1 MTTLNLSTIG
11 ALSAE
16 DIDIT
21 WDNIVSKYQP
31 LVKRLQIRIA
41 KAISDGNH
49 GKAKS
54 LQWLLTHSFAAK
66 IIAIKRVTSNKGR
79 KTAGVDGKIWSTSL
93 SKIKAISKLDRRGYK
108 TSPLKRVYIPKKN
121 GGKRPL
127 GIPTMKDRAMQALYL
142 LALEPVAESTLEP
155 NYYGFRPYRSTADAI
170 EQCFKCLS
178 HVNFAEWV
186 LEGDIKSCF
195 DKIDHSWLIDNVQTD
210 KQVLNKWLKSG
221 IIDKQKSYPTNMGT
235 PQGGIISPTLAN
247 LTLNGL
253 ESLFKDIP
261 RKHKV
266 NIIVYADDF
275 VVTADSKEI
284 LQELIK
290 PRIEAFLLERGLE
303 LSKEKTSITH
313 IKDGFDFLGF
323 NIRKYNGK
331 LLIKPSK
338 GSIKGFLK
346 DIREIIS
353 SNKSTKT
360 GFLILMLNPKIR
372 GWANYYRHVVAKK
385 AFGFVDDGIYKA
397 LVKWI
402 KRRHPN
408 KNAHWKKKKYFRS
421 KAGKNWVFYDK
432 TKIQRKNYSLD
443 LFKATSI
450 PIVRHVKIKKD
461 ANPYKSE
468 YREYFKNRKIKKY
481 NQSQVNTRLR
491 HDI

>member
-1 MTTLNLSTIG
+1 MTILNLSNIG
-11 ALSAE
+11 ALSTE

-21 WDNIVSKYQP
+21 WENIVYEYQP
-31 LVKRLQIRIA
+31 LVKRLQMRIA
-41 KAISDGNH
+41 KAISDGKH
-49 GKAKS
+49 SKVKS

-66 IIAIKRVTSNKGR
+66 ITAIKRVTSNKGN

-93 SKIKAISKLDRRGYK
+93 SKIKAISKLNRRGYK

-121 GGKRPL
+121 GKYRPL
-127 GIPTMKDRAMQALYL
+127 GIPTIKDRAMQALHL

-170 EQCFKCLS
+170 AQCFVCLS
-178 HVNFAEWV
+178 QINSAQWI

-195 DKIDHSWLIDNVQTD
+195 DRISHNWLIDNVQMD

-221 IIDKQKSYPTNMGT
+221 VIDKKKFYSTDMGA
-235 PQGGIISPTLAN
+235 PQGAICSPTLAN
-247 LTLNGL
+247 LALNGL
-253 ESLFKDIP
+253 ESLVKDIP

-275 VVTADSKEI
+275 VVTAESKEI

-290 PRIEAFLLERGLE
+290 PRIESFLLIRGLE

-313 IKDGFDFLGF
+313 IDKGFDFLGF

-338 GSIKGFLK
+338 SSIKNFLNN
-346 DIREIIS
+346 IRDTVKA
-353 SNKSTKT
+353 NKTAT
-360 GFLILMLNPKIR
+360 TENLILLLNPKIR

-385 AFGFVDDGIYKA
+385 TFNIIDSRIFQLLYKW
-397 LVKWI
+397 V

-408 KNAHWKKKKYFRS
+408 KGSLWMNKKYFRS
-421 KAGKNWVFYDK
+421 NGQRNWIFHAK
-432 TKIQRKNYSLD
+432 TKNQGKKYHLD
-443 LFKATSI
+443 LIYAVKI
-450 PIVRHVKIKKD
+450 PIVRHVKIKGH
-461 ANPYKSE
+461 ANPFNPLYKG
-468 YREYFKNRKIKKY
+468 YFENRKVKKVT
-481 NQSQVNTRLR
+481 NK
-491 HDI
+491 